1 LSCTQP
7 FVYLSTA
14 RLGNRFVLRL
24 AVGVFRTRLEAI
36 DEALAIVKETAR
48 ELAQAA

>member
-7 FVYLSTA
+7 FVYLSTT
-14 RLGNRFVLRL
+14 RLDDRFVLRP
-24 AVGVFRTRLEAI
+24 AVGVFRTHLEAI

-48 ELAQAA
+48 DLALEI